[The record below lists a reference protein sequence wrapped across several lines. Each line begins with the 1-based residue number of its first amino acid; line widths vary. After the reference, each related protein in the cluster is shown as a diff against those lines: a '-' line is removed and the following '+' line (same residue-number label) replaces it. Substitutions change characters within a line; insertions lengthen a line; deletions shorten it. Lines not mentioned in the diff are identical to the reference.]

1 MALMETP
8 PGAIG
13 WQLPSFELSTPQGQP
28 YSAQNAMGSNGLV
41 VAFICNHC
49 PYVVAVAQRMASDF
63 SDLQAMGVGVL
74 AINANDY
81 RAYPADSPQRMIA
94 FAETYGFTFPY
105 LVDED
110 QSIAQSFDA
119 VCTPDFFCFNAEGT
133 LQYRGRLDDARMGP
147 TNDRTRELFDA
158 MVQIAGTGL
167 GPQQQ
172 WPSMGCSIKW
182 RA

>member
-13 WQLPSFELSTPQGQP
+13 WKIPAFELSTPQEQQ
-28 YSAQNAMGSNGLV
+28 YSAQDAMGANGLV

-49 PYVVAVAQRMASDF
+49 PYVVAVAQRMARDF
-63 SDLQAMGVGVL
+63 ADLQSMGVGVL

-81 RAYPADSPQRMIA
+81 HAYPADSPEHMIG

-105 LVDED
+105 LIDTD
-110 QSIAQSFDA
+110 QSVARSFDA
-119 VCTPDFFCFNAEGT
+119 VCTPDFFCFNAAGT
-133 LQYRGRLDDARMGP
+133 LQYRGRLDDARLGP
-147 TNDRTRELFDA
+147 TDDRNRELFDA
-158 MVQIAGTGL
+158 MVQIANTDL

>member
-13 WQLPSFELSTPQGQP
+13 WQLPTFELSTPQGQP
-28 YSAQNAMGSNGLV
+28 HTTQKAIGSNGLV

-49 PYVVAVAQRMASDF
+49 PYVVAVAQRMADDF
-63 SDLQAMGVGVL
+63 AQLQAMGIGVL

-81 RAYPADSPQRMIA
+81 RAYPADSPEHMIA
-94 FAETYGFTFPY
+94 FAEKHGFTFPY

-110 QSIAQSFDA
+110 QSIARSFEA
-119 VCTPDFFCFNAEGT
+119 ICTPDFFGFNAAGT
-133 LQYRGRLDDARMGP
+133 LQYRGRLDDARMEDA
-147 TNDRTRELFDA
+147 NYRTPELFDA
-158 MVQIAGTGL
+158 MVQIADTGQ

-172 WPSMGCSIKW
+172 WQSMGCSIKW
-182 RA
+182 RT

>member
-13 WQLPSFELSTPQGQP
+13 WQLPTFELPTPQGQP
-28 YSAQNAMGSNGLV
+28 HTTQEAMGPNGLI

-49 PYVVAVAQRMASDF
+49 PYVVGVAQRMASDF
-63 SDLQAMGVGVL
+63 ADLQAMGVGVL

-81 RAYPADSPQRMIA
+81 RAYPGDSPQRMIP

-110 QSIAQSFDA
+110 QSVAQSFDA
-119 VCTPDFFCFNAEGT
+119 VCTPDFFCFNAAGT

-158 MVQIAGTGL
+158 MVQIADTGL
-167 GPQQQ
+167 GPPQQ